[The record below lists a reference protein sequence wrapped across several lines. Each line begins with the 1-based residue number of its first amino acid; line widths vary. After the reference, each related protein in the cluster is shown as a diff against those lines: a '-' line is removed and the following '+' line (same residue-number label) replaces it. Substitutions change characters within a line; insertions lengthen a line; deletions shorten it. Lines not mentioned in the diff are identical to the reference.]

1 MDKMTGSEFHDYV
14 VRTFKRTDKSAEVY
28 DAITDT
34 IMDMCEE
41 FGFEENKVEAYTT
54 SGISA
59 LGDYKIDLPDDFG
72 HLLGDVRWTDQDDSG
87 TLTKLSKQQFNEMFP
102 EQDCDDPDD
111 GEPTHYCIFGKQIL
125 IGPVPDKTTYEYQID
140 YSTFPAD
147 AVTSSTSE
155 VLFTDKARECVK
167 FGSLARLYE
176 VIENFD
182 LAERYRGK
190 FENELVQFV
199 AREKLNTR
207 APFTVKQVNI

>member
-1 MDKMTGSEFHDYV
+1 MDKMTGSELHDYI
-14 VRTFKRTDKSAEVY
+14 VRTFKRTDKTAEVY

-54 SGISA
+54 AGISA

-140 YSTFPAD
+140 YAKFLAD
-147 AVTSSTSE
+147 AVTSVSSD
-155 VLFTDKARECVK
+155 VMFTDNARECVK
-167 FGSLARLYE
+167 FGALARLFE
-176 VIENFD
+176 VMEEWDKEDKYSQKFNIE
-182 LAERYRGK
+182 LAK
-190 FENELVQFV
+190 FIS
-199 AREKLNTR
+199 REKKNTR
-207 APFTVKQVNI
+207 AIFAMKEMK